1 MVEAADGSW
10 DQEHREEYSSQHEG
24 GRHHS
29 PSELGHG
36 VLSGTLRLGAFF
48 DAPCDVLA
56 HHDGVVDHDSGGENQ
71 SEQNQAVEI
80 RSAQPH
86 HHEAADQ
93 CDRHS
98 DARDQRQSP
107 APKEQHQHHKHQ
119 YHRITESAG
128 GAIQVGLHG
137 FGDIHDHLHA
147 QAWRKTALQAL
158 ERVHDSATDFKSV
171 GTVSLENAHCDRA
184 VPLEVQGAAAVTAL
198 AELDPSNI
206 LQANQTTRLSA
217 FDHHGL
223 EISPTAKT
231 SLRIDGKAEQLS
243 SWCWGFSQA
252 SHCSKNVLLGQRCGD
267 VVGGEVELFQTIGI
281 KPESEGQF
289 AAAEH
294 ADVADAR
301 CCPERFSQVLI
312 QPAADEDRFVQARRC
327 AEPQDQQQVIGG
339 TVHVQALASDGLGK
353 PTAGQVHLVLNLD
366 RIEFGI
372 A

>member
-1 MVEAADGSW
+1 MVEATDGSW
-10 DQEHREEYSSQHEG
+10 DEQHRQEDSGQHEG
-24 GRHHS
+24 GRHDG

-36 VLSGTLRLGAFF
+36 VFSGTLRLSSLF

-93 CDRHS
+93 GDRHC
-98 DARDQRQSP
+98 DARDQCQSP
-107 APKEQHQHHKHQ
+107 APKEQHQHHQ
-119 YHRITESAG
+119 YEHHRITESAG
-128 GAIQVGLHG
+128 GAIQVGLHR

-158 ERVHDSATDFKSV
+158 ERVHHSATHFKGV
-171 GTVSLENAHCDRA
+171 GTVPLENAHCDRA
-184 VPLEVQGAAAVTAL
+184 VPFKVQGAAAVTAL
-198 AELDPSNI
+198 AQLDPSNI
-206 LQANQTTRLSA
+206 LQANETTRLSA

-223 EISPTAKT
+223 EVSLTAKT
-231 SLRIDGKAEQLS
+231 SLRIDGQAEQLS
-243 SWCWGFSQA
+243 GWSWGFSQA
-252 SHCSKNVLLGQRCGD
+252 ANCSKNVLLGQGCGD
-267 VVGGEVELFQTIGI
+267 VVGGEVELLQTIGI

-301 CCPERFSQVLI
+301 RCPERFPQVLI
-312 QPAADEDRFVQARRC
+312 QPAADEDRFVKARWC

-339 TVHVQALASDGLGK
+339 TVHVQALASHGLGK
-353 PTAGQVHLVLNLD
+353 PTTGQVHLVLNLD
-366 RIEFGI
+366 RIQFGI